1 MVDLNEVHL
10 TGRLVRDVELR
21 RNSNGS
27 PFVWF
32 PLAVNGMKGK
42 DGNTISDFIN
52 CQVWGKPAELLGSFG
67 KKGAR
72 IMISKGVLKTFKKA
86 NEDGT
91 TQSYTY
97 VLVYGYAFLD
107 GITKVKESSFDAFGE
122 DVNF

>member
-42 DGNTISDFIN
+42 DGNTISDFIDSLN
-52 CQVWGKPAELLGSFG
+52 SQDVFSVSF
-67 KKGAR
+67 
-72 IMISKGVLKTFKKA
+72 IDEVE
-86 NEDGT
+86 NE
-91 TQSYTY
+91 S
-97 VLVYGYAFLD
+97 
-107 GITKVKESSFDAFGE
+107 
-122 DVNF
+122 N